1 MAQITEAD
9 SRSTDR
15 QGNPVFGD
23 QSDAIVIVAATSS
36 AAPAG
41 GSGIAAGGWSS
52 SGDRDLAIAT
62 INALRTDVAALIVAV
77 NSLRLSNQAQGF
89 DAGSS

>member
-9 SRSTDR
+9 SRSVDR

-23 QSDAIVIVAATSS
+23 QSAAITIVAATSS
-36 AAPAG
+36 AAPACG
-41 GSGIAAGGWSS
+41 VGQAAGGWDTA
-52 SGDRDLAIAT
+52 GNRDLAIAT

>member
-9 SRSTDR
+9 SRSVDR

-23 QSDAIVIVAATSS
+23 QSAAITIVAATSS
-36 AAPAG
+36 APPAG
-41 GSGIAAGGWSS
+41 GTGATAGAYDTAAN
-52 SGDRDLAIAT
+52 RDLMIAT